1 MPRSHRRDSILA
13 APPPD
18 GQRRRLSRREREARQ
33 RKALYI
39 SMTAV
44 TAVLLFIVAFGALRN
59 YYFIP
64 HQTLATVNGHK
75 IIRSDYWKVRRN
87 NLLDQLQQLQFQ
99 AQFGQGNAQQLQ
111 SQAQAAQDEIKN
123 IRTALVDGTTLNTMV
138 EDQIVLDG
146 LSDIGV
152 TITDADVNDTV
163 AERFAPVPLKTPTPA
178 PTLNPT
184 KQATADAATAQA
196 TQTSVAIATAATAT
210 FVTGA
215 TQTATASALT
225 PTPNTPPTATAPP
238 TETPV
243 PTQTPT
249 NEQARAT
256 STATLGEFVKERQK
270 DAGMSLDDYKR
281 LITKPALARQRA
293 REVLEAKTPTH
304 GEQVHAYHILLPT
317 QDAAKDARNRIVNQG
332 QDFQAVAKEL
342 STDTTTKPNGGDL
355 GYFPRNI
362 MVKPFEDV
370 AFSLPVGTVSD
381 PVQTDFGWHII
392 MVTDHPADKE
402 FDDTVFRQ
410 LRDKQFSDWLTAEK
424 NKAKVQQSVPTP
436 FPSPPA
442 GFQAPA
448 GAPAT
453 PTFTPGPTPPDT
465 GTPGAGTPAASGT
478 PAVSGT
484 PGASGAAGT
493 PGDTGTMT
501 APAASATTTG
511 TSTGTTATPT
521 TGASPPPATD
531 ASPTATP

>member
-1 MPRSHRRDSILA
+1 MPRSRRRDSILA
-13 APPPD
+13 APPEA
-18 GQRRRLSRREREARQ
+18 QRRRLSRREREARQ

-39 SMTAV
+39 SMAAV
-44 TAVLLFIVAFGALRN
+44 SALLVVIVAAGALR
-59 YYFIP
+59 YYYIIP
-64 HQTLATVNGHK
+64 HQTLATVNNHK
-75 IIRSDYWKVRRN
+75 IIRGDYWKVRRN

-123 IRTALVDGTTLNTMV
+123 IRSAPVDGGTLNTMV

-146 LSDIGV
+146 LPGIGV

-163 AERFAPVPLKTPTPA
+163 AERFAPVPLKTPTPS

-256 STATLGEFVKERQK
+256 STATLADFVKERKK

-281 LITKPALARQRA
+281 LIIRPALARQRA
-293 REVLEAKTPTH
+293 REALEAKTPTH
-304 GEQVHAYHILLPT
+304 GEQVHAYHILVPT
-317 QDAAKDARNRIVNQG
+317 KDAATEARNRIVNQG
-332 QDFQAVAKEL
+332 QDFQSVAREL

-355 GYFPRNI
+355 GYFPRGI

-370 AFSLPVGTVSD
+370 AFALPVNTVSD

-392 MVTDHPADKE
+392 LVTDHAADKE

-410 LRDKQFSDWLTAEK
+410 LRDKQFADWLTAEK

-436 FPSPPA
+436 FPSPPT
-442 GFQAPA
+442 GFQPPA

-465 GTPGAGTPAASGT
+465 TGTPGAGSPAANGT
-478 PAVSGT
+478 AS
-484 PGASGAAGT
+484 ASGPAGT
-493 PGDTGTMT
+493 PGGSGTA
-501 APAASATTTG
+501 APAATGAG

-521 TGASPPPATD
+521 TGGGQTLFARRPPSAARRPFVV
-531 ASPTATP
+531 

>member
-1 MPRSHRRDSILA
+1 MPRSRRRDSILA
-13 APPPD
+13 APPPEA
-18 GQRRRLSRREREARQ
+18 QRRRLSRREREARQ
-33 RKALYI
+33 RKALYV
-39 SMTAV
+39 SMSAV
-44 TAVLLFIVAFGALRN
+44 SALLLLIVVAGALR
-59 YYFIP
+59 YYYIIP

-75 IIRSDYWKVRRN
+75 IIRRDYWEVRRN
-87 NLLDQLQQLQFQ
+87 NLLDQLQQYQLQ

-111 SQAQAAQDEIKN
+111 SAAQAAQDEIKN
-123 IRTALVDGTTLNTMV
+123 IRSAPIDAGTLTTMV

-146 LSDIGV
+146 LPDIGV
-152 TITDADVNDTV
+152 TITDADINETI
-163 AERFAPVPLKTPTPA
+163 AERFSPVALQTPTPS

-256 STATLGEFVKERQK
+256 STVALAAFVKERQK

-281 LITKPALARQRA
+281 LIIKPALARQRA
-293 REVLEAKTPTH
+293 RETLEARTPTH
-304 GEQVHAYHILLPT
+304 GEQVHAYHILMPT
-317 QDAAKDARNRIVNQG
+317 EDAANEARNRIVNQG
-332 QDFQAVAKEL
+332 QDFQTVAREL

-355 GYFPRNI
+355 GYFPRGI
-362 MVKPFEDV
+362 MVKPFEDA
-370 AFSLPVGTVSD
+370 AFALPVNTVSN

-392 MVTDHPADKE
+392 LVTDHPADKE
-402 FDDTVFRQ
+402 FDDAVYRE
-410 LRDKQFSDWLTAEK
+410 LRDKQFTDWLTAEK

-453 PTFTPGPTPPDT
+453 PTFTPGPTPPET
-465 GTPGAGTPAASGT
+465 GTPGAGSPAAN
-478 PAVSGT
+478 GT
-484 PGASGAAGT
+484 PGASGPAGT
-493 PGDTGTMT
+493 PGAAGTTT
-501 APAASATTTG
+501 APAASPPAG

-521 TGASPPPATD
+521 TGASPSSASG